1 MRKMQGFTA
10 HLFAAAMTFTV
21 LTFPT
26 PDDLLKA
33 IQGAPSE
40 EAQELKR
47 FPSLEATDPP
57 LDALVSMEEYL
68 PVVAACFLPD
78 GTNEAHGTES
88 CAAAIAVVRGPHE
101 DSVIDRITTD
111 EEALQIAQT
120 FFCRSLWAEALR
132 NRADFNTIECLRP

>member
-26 PDDLLKA
+26 PGDLLKA
-33 IQGAPSE
+33 LQGTPSE
-40 EAQELKR
+40 GAQEIKR
-47 FPSLEATDPP
+47 FPTLEASDPP
-57 LDALVSMEEYL
+57 LDALVSVEEYL
-68 PVVAACFLPD
+68 PVVSACFLPD
-78 GTNEAHGTES
+78 SMSEAHGSES

-132 NRADFNTIECLRP
+132 NRTDFNAVECLRS